1 MRSWHALK
9 PMNEDLRRK
18 QLTVVASTYGYPVI
32 LRTQSLNK
40 PRYGNH
46 YYLIVDLRARSE
58 VFDERYDLDK
68 IQCLILPPYALCSS
82 PCVSSFLFISS
93 L

>member
-46 YYLIVDLRARSE
+46 YYLIVDLRARFAYAICHILHSLSFFI
-58 VFDERYDLDK
+58 VDL
-68 IQCLILPPYALCSS
+68 C
-82 PCVSSFLFISS
+82 
-93 L
+93 